1 MLPRTDCLKVDHA
14 NLFKKVVLSK
24 SWIIIYHHYIDID
37 RLAGETDD
45 VVNILILCDI
55 QRLDSEDI
63 GTSGNPITL

>member
-55 QRLDSEDI
+55 
-63 GTSGNPITL
+63 